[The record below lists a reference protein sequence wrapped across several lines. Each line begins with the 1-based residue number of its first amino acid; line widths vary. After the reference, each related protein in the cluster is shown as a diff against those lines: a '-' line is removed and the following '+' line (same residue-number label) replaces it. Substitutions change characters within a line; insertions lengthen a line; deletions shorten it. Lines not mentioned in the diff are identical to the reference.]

1 MTTRNLD
8 ALFEARSIVLVG
20 ASNRSGSVGEVLARN
35 MLESGFGG
43 PLFAV
48 NPHDAAILSIPTY
61 KSVAELPVAP
71 DLAIIATPAATV
83 PGLIRELVDK
93 GCRAAV
99 VITAG
104 LSAEPLKQQMLDA
117 ARLGL
122 LRIVGPNCL
131 GFLSPELGIN
141 ASFAHLTPKRG
152 GLALVA
158 QSGAVTTAALDW
170 ASGRG
175 FGFSRVVTLGD
186 MADVDFG
193 DVLDYL
199 ALDTA
204 TTAILLYVESI
215 TEARKFMSAARIAAR
230 LKPVVVV
237 KAGRSAAG
245 AKAAYS
251 HTGALAGSD
260 LVYDAAF
267 RRAGMLRVGEL
278 REMFDAVATLSAG
291 LRVRGDRLTVLT
303 NGGGAGVMAAD
314 ALDAAGGRLAILDAS
329 SVTALSVH
337 LPSTWSHANPVDII
351 GDAPPERYARALEIL
366 LETPG
371 SDAILVL
378 NCPTALASGDEAARV
393 VMAAVRKRSDKPPI
407 LTCWLGDP
415 AARPA
420 RTLLTQA
427 GIPTYETPEE
437 AVHAFMHLADHHRNQ
452 TLLSQTPPASD
463 GPPDRAAAAVVFALA
478 ESEGREF
485 LTEPEAKAVLKAYGI
500 PVLESRAAA
509 DPADAA
515 IVAGELAG
523 PYALKILSR
532 DITHKTDVGGV
543 VLNLQTS
550 RDVEAAAQTMLAHV
564 AAAAPE
570 ARLDGFIVQSMAIR
584 PLARE
589 LIVGVAADPVFGPV
603 ILFGWG
609 GVEVEVLADR
619 TMGLPPLNRMLA
631 LDMIARTQVA
641 KRLAAFRDR
650 PAADLNA
657 VADVLV
663 RLASLA
669 LDFPALA
676 ELDINPLL
684 ADEAGVLALDARVR
698 IGAVGAQP
706 AIRPYPDDLTHATVI
721 GGEDMLIRPILPED
735 EPGLIDLV
743 ARSTPEDLR
752 FRFRG
757 GLRELPH
764 AWAARLSQID
774 YDREMALVAVADGSI
789 LGVARLAADPEGD
802 NAEFALFVR
811 SDRHDLGLGR
821 RLLADLLDVARSRGI
836 RRVWGEVMAS
846 NSNMLELT
854 QAMGFQR
861 EPSVDRDLVRVAIR
875 WEAPLERSQPA
886 LVTA

>member
-1 MTTRNLD
+1 MSTRNLD

-20 ASNRSGSVGEVLARN
+20 ASNRPASVGAVLARN
-35 MLESGFGG
+35 ILDAGFAG
-43 PLFAV
+43 PLFAI
-48 NPHDAAILSIPTY
+48 NPHDPAILSIPTY
-61 KSVAELPVAP
+61 KSVAELPAAP

-83 PGLIRELVDK
+83 PGLIRELAEK

-99 VITAG
+99 VLSAG

-117 ARLGL
+117 ARPRL

-131 GFLSPELGIN
+131 GFLSPGLRIN
-141 ASFAHLTPKRG
+141 ASFAHLTPKAG

-199 ALDTA
+199 ALDPA

-215 TEARKFMSAARIAAR
+215 TQARKFMSAARIAAR

-278 REMFDAVATLSAG
+278 REMFDAVATLAAG
-291 LRVRGDRLTVLT
+291 LHVGGDRLAVLT

-314 ALDAAGGRLAILDAS
+314 ALDAAGGRLAGLDA
-329 SVTALSVH
+329 VTVAALSTH
-337 LPSTWSHANPVDII
+337 LPTTWSHANPVDII
-351 GDAPPERYARALEIL
+351 GDAPPERYAQALEIL

-378 NCPTALASGDEAARV
+378 NCPTALASGEEAARV
-393 VMAAVRKRSDKPPI
+393 VTAAALKRHDKPPI

-420 RTLLTQA
+420 RTLLTQS

-452 TLLSQTPPASD
+452 GLLSQTPPASAE
-463 GPPDRAAAAVVFALA
+463 PPDREAAAAVFALA
-478 ESEGREF
+478 AGEGREF
-485 LTEPEAKAVLKAYGI
+485 LTEPEAKTVLKAYGI
-500 PVLESRAAA
+500 PVLESCAAA
-509 DPADAA
+509 DPAGAA
-515 IVAGELAG
+515 KVASELAG

-532 DITHKTDVGGV
+532 DITHKSDVGGV
-543 VLNLQTS
+543 TLNLQAP
-550 RDVEAAAQTMLAHV
+550 RDVETAAEAMLARI
-564 AAAAPE
+564 AIAAPK
-570 ARLDGFIVQSMAIR
+570 ARLDGFIVQSMAVR
-584 PLARE
+584 PFARE

-619 TMGLPPLNRMLA
+619 TMGLPPLNRALA
-631 LDMIARTQVA
+631 LDMIARTRVA

-650 PAADLNA
+650 PAADLDA
-657 VADVLV
+657 IADALV

-669 LDFPALA
+669 MDFPTLA

-684 ADEAGVLALDARVR
+684 ADEKGVLALDARVR
-698 IGAVGAQP
+698 LGAAGAQP
-706 AIRPYPDDLTHATVI
+706 AIRPYPNDIARTATI
-721 GGEDMLIRPILPED
+721 GEQGLLIRPILPED
-735 EPGLIDLV
+735 EPGLIELV

-752 FRFRG
+752 FRFRA

-774 YDREMALVAVADGSI
+774 YDREMALVAVADGAI
-789 LGVARLAADPEGD
+789 LGVARFATDPEGE

-811 SDRHDLGLGR
+811 SDRQDLGLGR
-821 RLLADLLDVARSRGI
+821 RLLADLLDVARRRGI
-836 RRVWGEVMAS
+836 RRVWGEVTAG

-861 EPSVDRDLVRVAIR
+861 EPSGDRDLVRVAIR
-875 WEAPLERSQPA
+875 WEAPLERSRPA

>member
-1 MTTRNLD
+1 MSTRNLD

-20 ASNRSGSVGEVLARN
+20 ASNRPGSVGGVLARN
-35 MLESGFGG
+35 MLGAGFNG
-43 PLFAV
+43 PLFAI

-83 PGLIRELVDK
+83 PGLIHELVDK

-117 ARLGL
+117 ARPGL

-175 FGFSRVVTLGD
+175 IGFSRVVTLGD

-204 TTAILLYVESI
+204 TTAILLYVEGI
-215 TEARKFMSAARIAAR
+215 TQARKFMSAARIAAR

-291 LRVRGDRLTVLT
+291 LRVRGDRLAVLT

-393 VMAAVRKRSDKPPI
+393 VTAAVRKRRDKPPI

-415 AARPA
+415 AARLA

-463 GPPDRAAAAVVFALA
+463 GPPDRAAAAVVFAFA

-500 PVLESRAAA
+500 PILESRAAA

-515 IVAGELAG
+515 IAAGELAG

-550 RDVEAAAQTMLAHV
+550 RDVEAAAQTMLARV

-631 LDMIARTQVA
+631 LDMIARTRVT

-669 LDFPALA
+669 LDFPTLA

-684 ADEAGVLALDARVR
+684 ADDRGVLALDARVR
-698 IGAVGAQP
+698 IATVGAQP
-706 AIRPYPDDLTHATVI
+706 AIRPYPDNLTHAIAI
-721 GGEDMLIRPILPED
+721 GGEEILIRPILPED

-757 GLRELPH
+757 GLQELPH
-764 AWAARLSQID
+764 DWAVRLSQID
-774 YDREMALVAVADGSI
+774 YDREMALVAVAGTEI
-789 LGVARLAADPEGD
+789 LGVARLAADPEGE
-802 NAEFALFVR
+802 NAEFGLFVR
-811 SDRHDLGLGR
+811 SDRQDFGLGR
-821 RLLADLLDVARSRGI
+821 WLLTDLLEVARRRGI
-836 RRVWGEVMAS
+836 LRVWGEVMTS
-846 NSNMLELT
+846 NSTMLELT
-854 QAMGFQR
+854 HAMGFKR
-861 EPSVDRDLVRVAIR
+861 ELSGDRDLVRVAIR
-875 WEAPLERSQPA
+875 WKTPLDRPRPA
-886 LVTA
+886 LVRA

>member
-1 MTTRNLD
+1 MSTRNLD

-35 MLESGFGG
+35 MLEAGFGG

-71 DLAIIATPAATV
+71 DLAIIATPSATV

-117 ARLGL
+117 ARSGL

-199 ALDTA
+199 ALDPA

-215 TEARKFMSAARIAAR
+215 TKARKFMSAARIAAR

-291 LRVRGDRLTVLT
+291 LRVRGDRLAVLT

-366 LETPG
+366 FETPG

-393 VMAAVRKRSDKPPI
+393 VTAAVRKHRDEPPI

-437 AVHAFMHLADHHRNQ
+437 AVRAFMHLADHHRNQ

-463 GPPDRAAAAVVFALA
+463 GPPDRTAAAVVFALA

-485 LTEPEAKAVLKAYGI
+485 LTEPEAKAIFKAYGI
-500 PVLESRAAA
+500 PVLESRAAS

-515 IVAGELAG
+515 IAAGELAG

-550 RDVEAAAQTMLAHV
+550 RDVEAAAQTMLARV

-619 TMGLPPLNRMLA
+619 TMGFPPLNRMLA
-631 LDMIARTQVA
+631 LDMISRTRVA

-650 PAADLNA
+650 PAADLDA

-669 LDFPALA
+669 LDFPTLA

-684 ADEAGVLALDARVR
+684 ADDRGVLALDARVR
-698 IGAVGAQP
+698 LGAAGAQP
-706 AIRPYPDDLTHATVI
+706 AIRPYPDDIAHAVVI
-721 GGEDMLIRPILPED
+721 GGQDLLIRPILPQD

-752 FRFRG
+752 FRFRA

-789 LGVARLAADPEGD
+789 LGVARLAGDPEGE

-811 SDRHDLGLGR
+811 SDRQNLGLGR
-821 RLLADLLDVARSRGI
+821 LLLADLLDVARRRGI
-836 RRVWGEVMAS
+836 RRVWGEVMAG
-846 NSNMLELT
+846 NRNMLELT
-854 QAMGFQR
+854 EAMGLHR
-861 EPSVDRDLVRVAIR
+861 EPSGDRDLVRVAVR
-875 WEAPLERSQPA
+875 WAGPLDRPRPA
-886 LVTA
+886 LVTV